1 MIVVYPMLTSSNV
14 NPNILPGLAKAVEKY
29 TLVYNTDDIL
39 KVVNGN
45 LATVLKY
52 SLPLAVTAG
61 SFYLKTRGME
71 DVKNVMKRF
80 RKESL
85 EEISSRGNLGR
96 RRGGGK
102 QDPLRF
108 SGQKDYP
115 QSQPNP
121 EEKPEMGP
129 VKSPMPIKGSGTS
142 KIDIPKSFPET
153 LSLEPTW
160 IQLQTDLK
168 GLQLL
173 GVKVVPFVIESTD
186 SIIDLMLKDV
196 NLKTWSFQTQKYLRK
211 VPRFLFRFMRALRIP
226 MIKDKALTG
235 NPKTDFIYGTTGYGR
250 NMFIALS
257 NLDLEQSSIFSDP
270 NAMRRLYKLGWT
282 SIIITDDVN
291 KNATFC
297 MKEFG
302 GICSQIP
309 FGYIMASQGKGQNEV
324 FKDLED
330 VKRSAGPFFRMSTN
344 RRKMFGERA
353 VLDRYKE
360 YRRLLD

>member
-61 SFYLKTRGME
+61 TFYLKTRGVE
-71 DVKNVMKRF
+71 DVKNILKRF

-85 EEISSRGNLGR
+85 EEVRGIG
-96 RRGGGK
+96 RGGLSGGRPSYK
-102 QDPLRF
+102 DPMV
-108 SGQKDYP
+108 G
-115 QSQPNP
+115 QSQYQDRLKEP
-121 EEKPEMGP
+121 EKPEMGP
-129 VKSPMPIKGSGTS
+129 VKSPMPIKGAGTS

-173 GVKVVPFVIESTD
+173 GVKVVPFVVESTD
-186 SIIDLMLKDV
+186 SIVDLMLKDV
-196 NLKTWSFQTQKYLRK
+196 NLKKWSFQAQKYLRK

-235 NPKTDFIYGTTGYGR
+235 DPKTDFIYGTTGYGR

-257 NLDLEQSSIFSDP
+257 NLDIEQSSILSDP

-282 SIIITDDVN
+282 SIIVTDDVN
-291 KNATFC
+291 KTATFC

-353 VLDRYKE
+353 VMDRYKE

>member
-14 NPNILPGLAKAVEKY
+14 NPNILPGLAKAIEKY
-29 TLVYNTDDIL
+29 SLIYNTDDIL

-52 SLPLAVTAG
+52 SVPVAVAAG
-61 SFYLKTRGME
+61 SFYIKSGGM
-71 DVKNVMKRF
+71 DDIKGFMKKVGKRVG
-80 RKESL
+80 KWTEGEIL
-85 EEISSRGNLGR
+85 EEMKKN
-96 RRGGGK
+96 
-102 QDPLRF
+102 
-108 SGQKDYP
+108 
-115 QSQPNP
+115 
-121 EEKPEMGP
+121 EEEPSLDLSKIRP
-129 VKSPMPIKGSGTS
+129 PIKGPGPS
-142 KIDIPKSFPET
+142 KLDIPKSFPES

-160 IQLQTDLK
+160 MQLQTDLK

-173 GVKVVPFVIESTD
+173 GVKVVPFVVNSTD
-186 SIIDLMLKDV
+186 SIMDLMLKDA
-196 NLKTWSFQTQKYLRK
+196 NLKLWTYQTKKLLRK
-211 VPRFLFRFMRALRIP
+211 VPRFLFRFVRALRIP
-226 MIKDKALTG
+226 SIRDRALTG
-235 NPKTDFIYGTTGYGR
+235 NPKTDFIYGSTGYGR

-257 NLDLEQSSIFSDP
+257 NLDIEQSSLFSDP

-302 GICSQIP
+302 GVCSQIP
-309 FGYIMASQGKGQNEV
+309 FGYIMASQGKGQSEV